1 MQNFQDKIQLY
12 LKESFHQQIK
22 ENIYGLNIAVV
33 ETSSD
38 YRYPTLVKFLKSRC
52 EREQFSFI
60 TDKIM
65 DMPQEE
71 QNLLA
76 QELGNTDYADP
87 SFFLVEEITEALAG
101 ESAGDIYR
109 LNELGLIKMRGGFT
123 GPPDFVILAGGSKNK
138 DEKVF
143 KVDIPL
149 IKKLREKSIPLIG
162 VEASQIEHSYM
173 EYYQKQGI
181 STVDNVDTIIGQIS
195 LALIMTGQEGNYG
208 IKEGA
213 DALMPLLP
221 EEKSD
226 ENIGINSSL

>member
-1 MQNFQDKIQLY
+1 
-12 LKESFHQQIK
+12 
-22 ENIYGLNIAVV
+22 
-33 ETSSD
+33 
-38 YRYPTLVKFLKSRC
+38 
-52 EREQFSFI
+52 
-60 TDKIM
+60 
-65 DMPQEE
+65 
-71 QNLLA
+71 
-76 QELGNTDYADP
+76 
-87 SFFLVEEITEALAG
+87 
-101 ESAGDIYR
+101 
-109 LNELGLIKMRGGFT
+109 MRGGFT

-208 IKEGA
+208 IKEGRRSCLYYSRRNQMKISVLIPA
-213 DALMPLLP
+213 YNEAEYRRDY
-221 EEKSD
+221 
-226 ENIGINSSL
+226 